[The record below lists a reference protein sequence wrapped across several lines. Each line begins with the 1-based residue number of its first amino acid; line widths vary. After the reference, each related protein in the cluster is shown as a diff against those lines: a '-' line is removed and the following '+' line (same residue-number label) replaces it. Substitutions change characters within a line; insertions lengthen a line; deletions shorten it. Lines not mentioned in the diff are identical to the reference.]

1 MKSDSAAAH
10 TLRIVDGLTS
20 LPDVTPVEIGAGQV
34 LVYAGHYVQ
43 GLYVV
48 LSGSVGL
55 YDPPRDAA
63 GRPWRCAD
71 AATGPFVIPALDEL
85 DRPATLLARVDAAA
99 RLLFVPRSLTRS
111 AVVRALLDGGPLTQC
126 SLQKNLPRT
135 HCTTRPA

>member
-1 MKSDSAAAH
+1 MNNESAAAH

-20 LPDVTPVEIGAGQV
+20 LPDVTPLQVGAGQV
-34 LVYAGHYVQ
+34 LVYAGHLVQ

-48 LSGSVGL
+48 LSGTVGL
-55 YDPPRDAA
+55 YDPPRDAP
-63 GRPWRCAD
+63 GRPWRRVD
-71 AATGPFVIPALDEL
+71 AAAGPIVIPALDEL
-85 DRPATLLARVDAAA
+85 DLPATLLARVDASA

-135 HCTTRPA
+135 HRTTRPA